1 MVKHT
6 KQTIKKNHNNK
17 KTPAKKQRGGSD
29 GSDYDWDLIH
39 AVMRN
44 NLDEVLEA
52 LNNGADASAINMV
65 TGQSALIY
73 AADNGNVHIVNLL
86 LENGA
91 DVNDDD
97 NGGNTP
103 LMIASERGHPETV
116 KLLIESGASMNAQDK
131 YKRTA
136 LMKASESGRLEVVT
150 TLLKKGADVNAKD
163 KWNKT
168 AIFHAIDQGHEN
180 VVPILLENNID
191 LTVKN
196 KKNLTALEYAKDEE
210 YDDMVKLIE
219 DHIKEKKQE
228 ALLKARLVTEKGTT
242 KKEDKPLLTRA
253 QPEIARQI
261 AKFAG
266 GKRKTRKSRKSQS
279 KRGKTSKKK

>member
-1 MVKHT
+1 MAKHT
-6 KQTIKKNHNNK
+6 KQIAKKNHNNK

-29 GSDYDWDLIH
+29 GSDYDGDLIR
-39 AVMRN
+39 AVMNN

-52 LNNGADASAINMV
+52 LNNGADASAINMM

-73 AADNGNVHIVNLL
+73 AANNGNAPITNLL

-91 DVNDDD
+91 NVNDQD
-97 NGGNTP
+97 NEGNTP

-116 KLLIESGASMNAQDK
+116 KLLIESGANMNAQDN

-136 LMKASESGRLEVVT
+136 LMKASEEGRLEVVAV
-150 TLLKKGADVNAKD
+150 LLEKGADVNAKD

-168 AIFHAIDQGHEN
+168 AIFHAIDQGNEN
-180 VVPILLENNID
+180 VVPILLKNNID

-196 KKNLTALEYAKDEE
+196 KAGVTALEYAKAQE
-210 YDDMVKLIE
+210 DDDIVKLIE
-219 DHIKEKKQE
+219 DHVKEKKQE
-228 ALLKARLVTEKGTT
+228 ALSKARLVTEK
-242 KKEDKPLLTRA
+242 DKQLPS
-253 QPEIARQI
+253 EIAPRI
-261 AKFAG
+261 AEFVG
-266 GKRKTRKSRKSQS
+266 GKRKTRKSKKSHS